1 MLSTNV
7 DTFICALLYSQ
18 YFALRKGIAKN
29 YLLNIDEAIDR
40 KFLVTKAMK
49 GQADVGTIIHVMDA
63 EQQGTTV
70 IVYYRVT
77 RYNEKFHDY
86 QDYTAKFENLAAFC
100 KWAQPDNFIARN
112 YENLNI
118 RDIQHYIKVKNRSFF
133 TFCLPIILVAA
144 VIFFAL
150 FMGVLHLGPIGAV
163 LALVLTVAVAVAIM
177 AVFKNQKKQ
186 EKMRLYSKISSGWCV
201 VID

>member
-1 MLSTNV
+1 M
-7 DTFICALLYSQ
+7 
-18 YFALRKGIAKN
+18 N

-49 GQADVGTIIHVMDA
+49 GQADIGTIIHVMDA
-63 EQQGTTV
+63 EQQGQAV

-112 YENLNI
+112 YECFSI
-118 RDIQHYIKVKNRSFF
+118 RDIQHYIKIKNRNFAS
-133 TFCLPIILVAA
+133 FCLPIILVAA
-144 VIFFAL
+144 IIIWVAL
-150 FMGVLHLGPIGAV
+150 ALLMFKTNLVVGVVIGAV
-163 LALVLTVAVAVAIM
+163 LTLVVIILAFSLLKM
-177 AVFKNQKKQ
+177 QKKK
-186 EKMRLYSKISSGWCV
+186 EKMRLYRKVSAGWGV
-201 VID
+201 VFE

>member
-18 YFALRKGIAKN
+18 YFALRKGIAMN

-112 YENLNI
+112 YECFSL
-118 RDIQHYIKVKNRSFF
+118 RDIQHYIKIKNRSFIS
-133 TFCLPIILVAA
+133 FCLPIIVVAA
-144 VIFFAL
+144 LIIWAVALFVIKGTVGIAVGGVLTLVVVVAAFAL
-150 FMGVLHLGPIGAV
+150 L
-163 LALVLTVAVAVAIM
+163 
-177 AVFKNQKKQ
+177 KSQKKK
-186 EKMRLYSKISSGWCV
+186 EKMRLYRKVSAGWGV
-201 VID
+201 VFE

>member
-1 MLSTNV
+1 M
-7 DTFICALLYSQ
+7 
-18 YFALRKGIAKN
+18 N

-49 GQADVGTIIHVMDA
+49 GQADIGTIIHVMDA
-63 EQQGTTV
+63 EQQGQAV

-112 YENLNI
+112 YECFSI
-118 RDIQHYIKVKNRSFF
+118 RDIQHYIKIKNRNFAS
-133 TFCLPIILVAA
+133 FCLPIILVAA
-144 VIFFAL
+144 IIIWIVAL
-150 FMGVLHLGPIGAV
+150 FVVKGVVGIVMGAV
-163 LALVLTVAVAVAIM
+163 LTLVVIVGAFSLLKM
-177 AVFKNQKKQ
+177 QKKK
-186 EKMRLYSKISSGWCV
+186 EKMRLYRKVSAGWGV
-201 VID
+201 VFE

>member
-1 MLSTNV
+1 M
-7 DTFICALLYSQ
+7 
-18 YFALRKGIAKN
+18 N

-49 GQADVGTIIHVMDA
+49 GQADIGTIIHVMDA
-63 EQQGTTV
+63 EQQGQAV

-112 YENLNI
+112 YECFSI
-118 RDIQHYIKVKNRSFF
+118 RDIQHYIKIKNRNFAS
-133 TFCLPIILVAA
+133 FCLPIILVAA
-144 VIFFAL
+144 IIIWAVAL
-150 FMGVLHLGPIGAV
+150 FVVKGVVGIIMGS
-163 LALVLTVAVAVAIM
+163 VLTLVVIILAFSLLKM
-177 AVFKNQKKQ
+177 QKKK
-186 EKMRLYSKISSGWCV
+186 EKMRLYRKVSAGWGV
-201 VID
+201 VFE

>member
-1 MLSTNV
+1 MLQH
-7 DTFICALLYSQ
+7 SQ
-18 YFALRKGIAKN
+18 YFALRKGIAMN

-49 GQADVGTIIHVMDA
+49 GQADIGTIIHVMDA

-86 QDYTAKFENLAAFC
+86 QDYTAKFENLTSFC

-112 YENLNI
+112 YECFSLK
-118 RDIQHYIKVKNRSFF
+118 DIQHYIKIKNRSF
-133 TFCLPIILVAA
+133 TSFCLPIIVIAA
-144 VIFFAL
+144 LIIWAIAL
-150 FMGVLHLGPIGAV
+150 FVVKGAAGIAIGG
-163 LALVLTVAVAVAIM
+163 VLTVVVVVAAFVLL
-177 AVFKNQKKQ
+177 KTQKKK
-186 EKMRLYSKISSGWCV
+186 EKMRLYRKVSAGWGV
-201 VID
+201 VFE

>member
-1 MLSTNV
+1 M
-7 DTFICALLYSQ
+7 
-18 YFALRKGIAKN
+18 N

-49 GQADVGTIIHVMDA
+49 GQADIGTIIHVMDA
-63 EQQGTTV
+63 EQQGQAV

-112 YENLNI
+112 YECFSI
-118 RDIQHYIKVKNRSFF
+118 RDIQHYIKIKNRNFAS
-133 TFCLPIILVAA
+133 FCLPIILIAA
-144 VIFFAL
+144 IIIWVVAL
-150 FMGVLHLGPIGAV
+150 FVVKGIAGIIIGAV
-163 LALVLTVAVAVAIM
+163 LTLVVIIGAFSLLKM
-177 AVFKNQKKQ
+177 QKKK
-186 EKMRLYSKISSGWCV
+186 EKMRLYRKVSAGWGV
-201 VID
+201 VFE

>member
-1 MLSTNV
+1 M
-7 DTFICALLYSQ
+7 
-18 YFALRKGIAKN
+18 N

-40 KFLVTKAMK
+40 KFLVTRAMR

-63 EQQGTTV
+63 EQQGAAV

-112 YENLNI
+112 YECFSL
-118 RDIQHYIKVKNRSFF
+118 RDIQHYIKIKNRNFVS
-133 TFCLPIILVAA
+133 FCLPIIIVAA
-144 VIFFAL
+144 IIIWCISL
-150 FMGVLHLGPIGAV
+150 FVVKGGVGIAMGS
-163 LALVLTVAVAVAIM
+163 VLTVLVIIAAFALLK
-177 AVFKNQKKQ
+177 FQKKK
-186 EKMRLYSKISSGWCV
+186 EKMRLYRKVSAGWGV
-201 VID
+201 VFE

>member
-1 MLSTNV
+1 M
-7 DTFICALLYSQ
+7 
-18 YFALRKGIAKN
+18 N

-40 KFLVTKAMK
+40 KFLVTKAMR

-63 EQQGTTV
+63 EQQGAAV

-112 YENLNI
+112 YECFSL
-118 RDIQHYIKVKNRSFF
+118 RDIQHYIKIKNRSF
-133 TFCLPIILVAA
+133 TSFCLPIIIVCA
-144 VIFFAL
+144 VIIWCLAL
-150 FMGVLHLGPIGAV
+150 FLVKDRVIGIIIGS
-163 LALVLTVAVAVAIM
+163 VLTVVVIIAAFALLKV
-177 AVFKNQKKQ
+177 QKKK
-186 EKMRLYSKISSGWCV
+186 EKMRLYRKVSAGWGV
-201 VID
+201 VFE

>member
-1 MLSTNV
+1 M
-7 DTFICALLYSQ
+7 
-18 YFALRKGIAKN
+18 N

-49 GQADVGTIIHVMDA
+49 GQADIGTIIHVMDA
-63 EQQGTTV
+63 EQQGQAV

-112 YENLNI
+112 YECFSI
-118 RDIQHYIKVKNRSFF
+118 RDIQHYIKIKNRNFAS
-133 TFCLPIILVAA
+133 FCLPIILVAA
-144 VIFFAL
+144 IIIWVVAL
-150 FMGVLHLGPIGAV
+150 FVVKGVVGIVMGS
-163 LALVLTVAVAVAIM
+163 VLTLVVIVGAFSLLKM
-177 AVFKNQKKQ
+177 QKKK
-186 EKMRLYSKISSGWCV
+186 EKMRLYRKVSAGWGV
-201 VID
+201 VFE

>member
-1 MLSTNV
+1 M
-7 DTFICALLYSQ
+7 
-18 YFALRKGIAKN
+18 N

-49 GQADVGTIIHVMDA
+49 GQADIGTIIHVMDA
-63 EQQGTTV
+63 EQQGQAV

-112 YENLNI
+112 YECFSI
-118 RDIQHYIKVKNRSFF
+118 RDIQHYIKIKNRNFAS
-133 TFCLPIILVAA
+133 FCLPIILVAA
-144 VIFFAL
+144 IIIWVVAL
-150 FMGVLHLGPIGAV
+150 FVVKGIVGIVMGS
-163 LALVLTVAVAVAIM
+163 VLTLVVIVGAFSLLKM
-177 AVFKNQKKQ
+177 QKKK
-186 EKMRLYSKISSGWCV
+186 EKMRLYRKVSAGWGV
-201 VID
+201 VFE

>member
-1 MLSTNV
+1 M
-7 DTFICALLYSQ
+7 
-18 YFALRKGIAKN
+18 N

-49 GQADVGTIIHVMDA
+49 GQADIGTIIHVMDA
-63 EQQGTTV
+63 EQQGQAV

-112 YENLNI
+112 YECFSI
-118 RDIQHYIKVKNRSFF
+118 RDIQHYIKVKNRSFAS
-133 TFCLPIILVAA
+133 FCLPIILVAA
-144 VIFFAL
+144 IIIWVAL
-150 FMGVLHLGPIGAV
+150 ALLMFKTNLIVGVVIGAV
-163 LALVLTVAVAVAIM
+163 LTLLVIVLAFSLLKM
-177 AVFKNQKKQ
+177 QKKK
-186 EKMRLYSKISSGWCV
+186 EKMRLYRKVSAGWGV
-201 VID
+201 VFE

>member
-1 MLSTNV
+1 MST
-7 DTFICALLYSQ
+7 
-18 YFALRKGIAKN
+18 

-40 KFLVTKAMK
+40 KFLVSKTLK
-49 GQADVGTIIHVMDA
+49 GQAEAGNIIHVMDA
-63 EQQGTTV
+63 EGSPNSVLVT
-70 IVYYRVT
+70 YRVSH
-77 RYNEKFHDY
+77 YNEKFHDY
-86 QDYTAKFENLAAFC
+86 QDYTIKFGSVAEFC

-118 RDIQHYIKVKNRSFF
+118 RDIQHYIKVKNRSFA

-144 VIFFAL
+144 IVFFAL
-150 FMGVLHLGPIGAV
+150 FMGVLHLGLPGII
-163 LALVLTVAVAVAIM
+163 LALVLTAAVTVAIM

-186 EKMRLYSKISSGWCV
+186 EKMRLYSKISSGWGV